1 MENKEENFGKTLENL
16 IENIVKKKFQNDFS
30 EKLSDLNEYELN
42 YIIQAKIISKLNR
55 CHGI

>member
-42 YIIQAKIISKLNR
+42 YNT
-55 CHGI
+55 